1 MRTTQKSLKDCS
13 HLESLYCSL
22 NRERNI
28 TAKQSACGSR
38 FGELAHEEK
47 QLISSMMKEL
57 TEYEHYLNALRD
69 ATFLNKYI
77 TMVQSFCQ
85 KKTREIYLDL
95 SEVVGQAFC
104 NTLDDFLFNLNEVA
118 LLHERLQGYLNGQS
132 FRSWAIGSK
141 HNKTHKYQ
149 SLFRYTFP
157 DCDFDRPLVIR
168 NPNLYYDN
176 ATKMFYNLVDI
187 YNKMNDTRVYAL
199 SSTDLLW
206 LGKLNE
212 RHATKV
218 KSSECATQLWLEVCE
233 DSTESFCP
241 CPTTCTTY
249 NGMWFPSFNMYIQF
263 KCEQRRCDK
272 NIFIKWEDT
281 LNCCDSVR
289 QQALFERCNSNEH
302 VTVELYT
309 RAIVDWELYCPFQIK
324 AQFTQHDG
332 ASCSNAQAHIK
343 PFGPTYHV
351 ETVREDNLLVLQTPC
366 NVIAAGTYA
375 TVQFKT
381 TNISPDQW
389 KRPLEQLL
397 FFYKSVIDTQDMQML
412 QTESQGKQIINVAN
426 CIRKNIA
433 MYQDLI
439 GEYVHVNNVQA
450 VNKIRKLNELI
461 KAVEDM
467 LVDEPI
473 QVIASA
479 PKSKV
484 QYHIRGEA
492 HGKSKSHKP
501 HTHTSSPS
509 YPNPP
514 HKYTQSKHAYKKD
527 DYDSDI
533 SDFSDNEGYV

>member
-1 MRTTQKSLKDCS
+1 MRTTHKPFNDSK

-28 TAKQSACGSR
+28 TVKQSACGSR

-47 QLISSMMKEL
+47 QLINSMLKEL

-69 ATFLNKYI
+69 ATFLNKFI

-104 NTLDDFLFNLNEVA
+104 NTLDDFLFKLHEVS
-118 LLHERLQGYLNGQS
+118 LLHQQLQGYLNGQT

-168 NPNLYYDN
+168 NPNLYFEN
-176 ATKMFYNLVDI
+176 ATKMFYDLVDV
-187 YNKMNDTRVYAL
+187 YNKMKNTRVYAL

-206 LGKLNE
+206 LGTLHE
-212 RHATKV
+212 RHCVQV
-218 KSSECATQLWLEVCE
+218 KSTDCATQLWLVVREKTKETV
-233 DSTESFCP
+233 SP
-241 CPTTCTTY
+241 CLSSCTTY
-249 NGMWFPSFNMYIQF
+249 NGLWFPSFHMYIQF
-263 KCEQRRCDK
+263 KCEQRRCND
-272 NIFIKWEDT
+272 NLIIKWEDT
-281 LNCCDSVR
+281 LNCCDHVR
-289 QQALFERCNSNEH
+289 QQALVERCNSAQD
-302 VTVELYT
+302 VSVELYT
-309 RAIVDWELYCPFQIK
+309 RAFVDWELFCPFQMV

-332 ASCSNAQAHIK
+332 VQCPNVQAHTK
-343 PFGPTYHV
+343 TCHPTYHV
-351 ETVREDNLLVLQTPC
+351 ETVREDNLLIVQSSC
-366 NVIAAGTYA
+366 NTIRAGTYA
-375 TVQFKT
+375 SIQFKT
-381 TNISPDQW
+381 TNISPKQW
-389 KRPLEQLL
+389 KEPLNQLL
-397 FFYKSVIDTQDMQML
+397 HFYKSVIDTQDMQML

-461 KAVEDM
+461 KAVENM
-467 LVDEPI
+467 LSDEPI
-473 QVIASA
+473 HVKVNA

-484 QYHIRGEA
+484 QYNI
-492 HGKSKSHKP
+492 HGRDYTPRS
-501 HTHTSSPS
+501 TERTS
-509 YPNPP
+509 
-514 HKYTQSKHAYKKD
+514 YTQTHHQDKKED
-527 DYDSDI
+527 FDSDI
-533 SDFSDNEGYV
+533 SDFSDSEDYVKR